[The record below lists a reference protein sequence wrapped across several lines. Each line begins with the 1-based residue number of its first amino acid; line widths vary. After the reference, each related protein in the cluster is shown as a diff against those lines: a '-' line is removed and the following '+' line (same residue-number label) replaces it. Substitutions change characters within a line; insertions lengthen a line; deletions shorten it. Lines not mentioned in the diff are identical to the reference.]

1 MPGRNGMRI
10 DGGMIRLKRVYDSP
24 AEEDGFRVLVERLWP
39 RGITKAEAHL
49 DLWMKDIAPGS
60 DLRKWFAHDPAKW
73 EEFSKRYEKELAENR
88 ELVNILEQKSRQTT
102 VTLIYA
108 AHDVRHNSAFVL
120 KRIIEKNRKFKRRER
135 DRERAPL
142 TATRYELNHH
152 ESQYRSF
159 RLHQL

>member
-49 DLWMKDIAPGS
+49 DLWMKEIAPGS

-73 EEFSKRYEKELAENR
+73 EEFSKRYEKELDKNR

-108 AHDVRHNSAFVL
+108 AHDAGHNSAFVL
-120 KRIIEKNRKFKRRER
+120 KRIIEKNRTISEKRKRSGEGSIDSHPVR
-135 DRERAPL
+135 V
-142 TATRYELNHH
+142 
-152 ESQYRSF
+152 ESS
-159 RLHQL
+159 

>member
-1 MPGRNGMRI
+1 MPGRNGMRN

-39 RGITKAEAHL
+39 RGIKKADAHL
-49 DLWMKDIAPGS
+49 DLWMKEIAPSS

-73 EEFSKRYEKELAENR
+73 EEFSKRYEKELDKNR

-108 AHDVRHNSAFVL
+108 AHDVGHNSAIVL
-120 KRIIEKNRKFKRRER
+120 KQIIEKNRTISEKRKRSGEG
-135 DRERAPL
+135 PL
-142 TATRYELNHH
+142 GSNPVRV
-152 ESQYRSF
+152 ESS
-159 RLHQL
+159 